1 MSGVYYVA
9 RVPRSTDEADEHR
22 AAFGRRLRDL
32 RQRAG
37 MTQQALAEAVGID
50 RSFISDVE
58 TGRHSIA
65 VDRAYQ
71 IAAALGVSISDLFTT
86 A

>member
-1 MSGVYYVA
+1 M
-9 RVPRSTDEADEHR
+9 PRSTDEADEHR

>member
-1 MSGVYYVA
+1 VYYVSG
-9 RVPRSTDEADEHR
+9 VPRSTEDADEHR
-22 AAFGRRLRDL
+22 AAFGRRLREL

-37 MTQQALAEAVGID
+37 MTQQALADVVGID

-65 VDRAYQ
+65 VDRAYAV
-71 IAAALGVSISDLFTT
+71 AAALGVSINDLFTT
-86 A
+86 I

>member
-1 MSGVYYVA
+1 MYYLSG
-9 RVPRSTDEADEHR
+9 VPRSSDDADEHR
-22 AAFGRRLRDL
+22 AAFGRRLREL

-37 MTQQALAEAVGID
+37 MTQQALADVVGID

-71 IAAALGVSISDLFTT
+71 IAAALGVSINDLFTT
-86 A
+86 N

>member
-1 MSGVYYVA
+1 VYYVA
-9 RVPRSTDEADEHR
+9 DVPRSTDEADEHR

-32 RQRAG
+32 RQRVG
-37 MTQQALAEAVGID
+37 MTQQALAHAVGID
-50 RSFISDVE
+50 RSFISGVE

-71 IAAALGVSISDLFTT
+71 IAAALGVSINELFTT
-86 A
+86 D